1 MKRTFRLN
9 RPVYIKSGFTIVG
22 PKEGDGNFGDRFDI
36 VLSDDLWCEK
46 SYEKCESKMH
56 RDAITGAIKKAGL
69 NREDIDIMMGGDLLN
84 ELSST
89 SLAARNFPT
98 AFLGL
103 YNACST
109 FSEAM
114 LIASMLIDGG
124 FANNITCSTSSH
136 YSSAERQYRFPL
148 ELGNQRTPTAQ
159 WTVTCAGCTVLSST
173 PPKRYNC
180 EVYEDDII
188 AVDKGLQVD
197 DKTLEKYKK
206 SVEKQKLV
214 IDKGRSNIIRDNFA
228 HDNND
233 YGKAN
238 SHYAVV
244 TGGTLGRVIDLGIDD
259 EANMG
264 AAMAPA
270 ACDTIITHFE
280 ESGLSPSDYDGIFT
294 GDLGRFG
301 KQTLEYLLSKEGIT
315 LPTYYMDAGASYFTA
330 EQKTFQGGSGAG
342 CINTVFNGYILKR
355 LQRGELKRILVV
367 PTGAL
372 LNKDTPLQKETI
384 PGISHAFT
392 VESRPFDKIDPKKY
406 S

>member
-1 MKRTFRLN
+1 MKRTIRLKD
-9 RPVYIKSGFTIVG
+9 PVYIKSGFTIVG
-22 PKEGDGNFGDRFDI
+22 PKEGDGNFGDCFDI
-36 VLSDDLWCEK
+36 VLNNDIWCEK

-69 NREDIDIMMGGDLLN
+69 TREQIDIMMGGDLLN

-109 FSEAM
+109 FSEAI
-114 LIASMLIDGG
+114 LVAAMLIDGG
-124 FANNITCSTSSH
+124 FAKNITCSTSSH

-159 WTVTCAGCTVLSST
+159 WTVTGAGCVVLSSEM
-173 PPKRYNC
+173 PARANC

-188 AVDKGLQVD
+188 AIDKGLNVD
-197 DKTLEKYKK
+197 EKTLEKYKK
-206 SVEKQKLV
+206 SVEKQKKI
-214 IDKGRSNIIRDNFA
+214 IDLGKSNIIESNFLRE
-228 HDNND
+228 NND
-233 YGKAN
+233 YGKEN

-270 ACDTIITHFE
+270 ACDTILTHLE
-280 ESGLSPSDYDGIFT
+280 ESGLAPSDYDGIFT

-315 LPTYYMDAGASYFTA
+315 LPEYYMDTGASYFTP

-342 CINTVFNGYILKR
+342 CVNTVFNGYILKK
-355 LQRGELKRILVV
+355 LQRGELRRILVV

-384 PGISHAFT
+384 PGIAHAFT
-392 VESRPFDKIDPKKY
+392 VESFPFD